1 VKIEKQENI
10 MRFLLV
16 SNVKIYCNMDNIFLV
31 AGIVSVIFFIAKF
44 LEMRYV
50 DNEPKALKYLVRDTL
65 LVYISV
71 ISGCFVIEQLTPV
84 IENTTSTNATLVFTD
99 NPPF

>member
-1 VKIEKQENI
+1 
-10 MRFLLV
+10 
-16 SNVKIYCNMDNIFLV
+16 MDNKFMVAGFIAFCFFLV
-31 AGIVSVIFFIAKF
+31 KF

-50 DNEPKALKYLVRDTL
+50 DQDSKPLKFLIRDTL

-71 ISGCFVIEQLTPV
+71 FIGIFITEQLQPV
-84 IENTTSTNATLVFTD
+84 IKDVELTKPLAFTD

>member
-1 VKIEKQENI
+1 

>member
-1 VKIEKQENI
+1 MKIEKQENI